1 MREGQNQGERRE
13 KREEKIT
20 KKEEGGEKRTGRRD
34 KREEKVQREKAQ
46 REKTAAKS
54 QLYNNS
60 TKKIQ

>member
-1 MREGQNQGERRE
+1 M
-13 KREEKIT
+13 T